1 MIKYKIPDDWV
12 KYDATAILASLT
24 DAKAAVYSLTE
35 MPYQKSWVKDLQHVQ
50 LKSEVGGTSRIEG
63 ADFTDEEL
71 EAAIKEDAE
80 ALATRSQRQA
90 GAAVKA
96 YRWISDLEND
106 RPIDAKLIA
115 EVHRL
120 IVTDADDDHCEPGEI
135 RRTDQ
140 NVLFGSPQHRGAS
153 GGKECSAAFDGL
165 MYAVAHEFRDHDV
178 LVQAMA
184 LHYHFASIHP
194 FQDGNGRTARAVEA
208 LFLQRAGLRDALFI
222 ALSNYYYDEKTS
234 YLKALG
240 DVRANGH
247 DLTPFL
253 LFGLKGVTLQ
263 CRRLFLAIKKQV
275 SKALYRNVMFDLFD
289 RLEIGKRRVLA
300 VRQVRLLKTLLEVD
314 RMPLRLLYERSENL
328 YQSLKNPWK
337 AYVRD
342 LVDLDGLGA
351 IRFERARDRQEPD
364 VAIRL
369 EWPTEITET
378 EFFEQVKKMP
388 KAKPHSLGI

>member
-1 MIKYKIPDDWV
+1 MIKYRIPDDWI
-12 KYDATAILASLT
+12 KYDAKAILARLT

-35 MPYQKSWVKDLQHVQ
+35 MPYQQSWVKDLQHVQ

-71 EAAIKEDAE
+71 EAAMKEDAE

-90 GAAVKA
+90 SAAVKA
-96 YRWISDLEND
+96 YRWISGLENA

-115 EVHRL
+115 EVHRM
-120 IVTDADDDHCEPGEI
+120 IVTDADDDHCEPGRI
-135 RRTDQ
+135 RRSDH
-140 NVLFGSPQHRGAS
+140 NVLFGSPQHLGAS
-153 GGKECSAAFDGL
+153 GGKECSEAFNGL

-178 LVQAMA
+178 LVQALA

-234 YLKALG
+234 YLKTLS
-240 DVRANGH
+240 DVRANDH

-253 LFGLKGVTLQ
+253 LFGLEGVTLQ
-263 CRRLFLAIKKQV
+263 CRRLFLVIKKQV

-289 RLEIGKRRVLA
+289 RLKTGKRRVLA
-300 VRQVRLLKTLLEVD
+300 GRQVRLLKTLLEVD
-314 RMPLRLLYERSENL
+314 QMPLRLIYERSTNL

-337 AYVRD
+337 AFVRD
-342 LVDLDGLGA
+342 LVDLDVLGA
-351 IRFERARDRQEPD
+351 IRVEHVRGSDELD
-364 VAIRL
+364 IAIRL

-378 EFFEQVKKMP
+378 KFFEQVKKMP